1 MTNTKKGIIGGVL
14 TLAVVVGVII
24 NLRNGRKRKAL
35 VKHAVNYSKS
45 EQ

>member
-24 NLRNGRKRKAL
+24 NLRKDRKRKAV
-35 VKHAVNYSKS
+35 VKDTVNASTGK
-45 EQ
+45 

>member
-24 NLRNGRKRKAL
+24 NLRNNRKRKTV
-35 VKHAVNYSKS
+35 VKDTVNASTGK
-45 EQ
+45 